1 MRPFNKIL
9 KSFCLL
15 FSFYTFN
22 AQNFKSVK
30 INSVTQSR
38 NNININYQL
47 NSKWFIKNNV
57 KLYTSKLGEN
67 NWQGPL
73 EAISGNCGDRVKKGE
88 NTIVWNVMNER
99 EEFKGMWRFGIEN
112 SITIK
117 KNIKNLKLTFG
128 LLSLASLGISSYFFN
143 QSENYYNQ
151 YQTATTNAAKMRENS
166 QEMMQLGIYSVA
178 AFSLFFSQR
187 TIFAKKI
194 KKIKKHL

>member
-1 MRPFNKIL
+1 MSPFNKIL

-15 FSFYTFN
+15 FSFYTLN
-22 AQNFKSVK
+22 AQNFKEVK
-30 INSVTQSR
+30 ITSVTQSR
-38 NNININYQL
+38 NNINIDYQL

-67 NWQGPL
+67 KWQGPL
-73 EAISGNCGDRVKKGE
+73 EAISGNYGDRVKKGE
-88 NTIVWNVMNER
+88 NTIVWNVVNER

-128 LLSLASLGISSYFFN
+128 LLSLASLGLSSYFFN

-151 YQTATTNAAKMRENS
+151 YQIATTNAAKMRENS
-166 QEMMQLGIYSVA
+166 QEMMQLGVYSVA
-178 AFSLFFSQR
+178 AFSLFFTQR

-194 KKIKKHL
+194 KKIKKHF